1 MNLDPNTDSTNY
13 AVDYRSAFPEV
24 LILFEFPAKMEQIID
39 FLQYLNDLDNDK
51 QYKEWG
57 NSVKLMIQ
65 PYFPGMIR
73 PIARNFF
80 TLVSIFCLKSFVS
93 K

>member
-1 MNLDPNTDSTNY
+1 MLTSLELHEDASTY
-13 AVDYRSAFPEV
+13 GVDFRTGYPAVRVYIGTHLRRRLSGPIF
-24 LILFEFPAKMEQIID
+24 
-39 FLQYLNDLDNDK
+39 QYMNDLDKDP
-51 QYKEWG
+51 QYREWG

-80 TLVSIFCLKSFVS
+80 TLVSAHHTL
-93 K
+93 